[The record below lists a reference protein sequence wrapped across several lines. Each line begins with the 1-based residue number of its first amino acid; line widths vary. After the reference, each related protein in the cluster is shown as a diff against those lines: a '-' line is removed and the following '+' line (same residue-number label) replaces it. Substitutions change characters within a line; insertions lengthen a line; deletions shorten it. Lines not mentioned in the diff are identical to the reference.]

1 VTANTLRP
9 AFVIAILVVLSWYD
23 LRLRIIPNRIVLPA
37 WALVLALD
45 LLLRP
50 GDWVEWIAAS
60 TIAVGLFLLPAL
72 VYPSGLGMGDVKL
85 AGLIGA
91 TLGYRVFTALLLGT
105 LLAGVF
111 AALLLIHHGSAARKK
126 TFAYGPFLAAG
137 AVVLL
142 LV

>member
-1 VTANTLRP
+1 VTANTLLP

-37 WALVLALD
+37 WALVLAFE

-60 TIAVGLFLLPAL
+60 TAAAGLFLLPAL
-72 VYPSGLGMGDVKL
+72 VSPAGLGMGDVKL

-91 TLGYRVFTALLLGT
+91 TLGYRVFTALLLRHAPGRR
-105 LLAGVF
+105 VC
-111 AALLLIHHGSAARKK
+111 GSAP
-126 TFAYGPFLAAG
+126 GP
-137 AVVLL
+137 
-142 LV
+142 

>member
-1 VTANTLRP
+1 VTANTLLLP
-9 AFVIAILVVLSWYD
+9 LVIAILVVLSWYD
-23 LRLRIIPNRIVLPA
+23 LRLRIIPNHIVLPA

-60 TIAVGLFLLPAL
+60 TAAVGLFLLPAL

-91 TLGYRVFTALLLGT
+91 TLGYRVFTALLLG
-105 LLAGVF
+105 APGRRVC
-111 AALLLIHHGSAARKK
+111 GS
-126 TFAYGPFLAAG
+126 TPGP
-137 AVVLL
+137 
-142 LV
+142 

>member
-1 VTANTLRP
+1 VTANTLLP

-37 WALVLALD
+37 WAFVLVLQ

-60 TIAVGLFLLPAL
+60 AAAGLFLLPAL
-72 VYPSGLGMGDVKL
+72 VYPAGLGMGDVKL

-91 TLGYRVFTALLLGT
+91 TLGYSVFTALLLGT

-111 AALLLIHHGSAARKK
+111 AGLLLVRDGSAARKK

-137 AVVLL
+137 TVVLL